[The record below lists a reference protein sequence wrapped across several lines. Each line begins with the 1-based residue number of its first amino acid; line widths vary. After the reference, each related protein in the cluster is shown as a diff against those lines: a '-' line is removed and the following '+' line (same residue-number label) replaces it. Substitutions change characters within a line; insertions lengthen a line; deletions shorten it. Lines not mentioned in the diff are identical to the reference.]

1 MKPAVGTFKLTLS
14 IVLVDI
20 FILLIFSAIA
30 PFLYNTA
37 DWMSEWVG
45 LTLLVL
51 GYRYASLQPLCLYV
65 ILKLARQKLESFS
78 PVRVMIFSSIS
89 SFLSLY
95 LIGILFSIFTGAYA
109 AEILVHAGVFFKNI
123 LAGMRHSWIIPALSG
138 VLMTSPWI
146 VLCVR
151 RFLWTRRV

>member
-20 FILLIFSAIA
+20 AILLLFSAIA
-30 PFLYNTA
+30 PVLYGTS

-45 LTLLVL
+45 LTVLVL
-51 GYRYASLQPLCLYV
+51 GYRYASLQPLYLYL

-89 SFLSLY
+89 SLL
-95 LIGILFSIFTGAYA
+95 
-109 AEILVHAGVFFKNI
+109 
-123 LAGMRHSWIIPALSG
+123 
-138 VLMTSPWI
+138 
-146 VLCVR
+146 
-151 RFLWTRRV
+151 